1 MVKFKNLNLAQIE
14 DLARVLGEALKN
26 RSAMVGLIGP
36 LGAGK
41 TTFVKFLSASL
52 GIKRISSPTFVLR
65 HEHKIK
71 QGIFYHLDFYRL
83 KNSKQLIDL
92 GLPEMRTGK
101 NIILVEWIDRFPKLA
116 KQADLLIFFKV
127 KKDNKRDVTIKN
139 KR

>member
-1 MVKFKNLNLAQIE
+1 MVKFKNLNLAQME
-14 DLARVLGEALKN
+14 DLASLLGKELKN
-26 RSAMVGLIGP
+26 RQALIGLIGP

-41 TTFVKFLSASL
+41 TTFVKFLSKYF
-52 GIKRISSPTFVLR
+52 GIKRTASPTFVLR

-83 KNSKQLIDL
+83 KNSKQLTDL

-116 KQADLLIFFKV
+116 KQADLLISFKV
-127 KKDNKRDVTIKN
+127 KKNNKRDVSIQIL
-139 KR
+139 